1 MGTLGFHT
9 LDTEADAEL
18 PVEGNLPTWL
28 DGSLIRNGP
37 ALFEAAGT
45 GVDHWFDG
53 LAMLHRFS
61 FDDGRVRYRNRF
73 LRTESYER
81 ARGGEGLDGFA
92 TGNASVARKLKSLL
106 VDAPY
111 DNTNIVAERF
121 GDRYLALT
129 ETPRAVAFDPET
141 LDTLGHVRYDRDEPH
156 GQLAC
161 AHLQRDPWTGR
172 FVSFETEFGRPSR
185 YHVFETDDAT
195 SRRHV
200 GSVPVDEPAYMH
212 SFALTPNYVVLTEFP
227 FVVDPLEM
235 LTSAGAFVDA
245 FRWTPERG
253 TRFVVL
259 DRRSGG
265 VVATTTTEAFFGF
278 HHVDAY
284 ERDVQ
289 GRPAPAGDPAT
300 VADDDT
306 DERPRPG
313 SELVVDVETVPDA
326 ESLAALSLERLRS
339 GDLGVF
345 GGSLDRFVLSLRADG
360 ATVDHERLHDG
371 TSLPTASP
379 ARRCRPYRYAYA
391 QETDQPVTEW
401 PTRLVKVD
409 VETGESWTHRAHDGH
424 VGEPVFVPR
433 TEPNDPR
440 DVGSPPLDAPEDD
453 GLVLAVELDEAA
465 GHSWLVVL
473 DGESFEERARA
484 AVPHAIPFDFHGR
497 YFPEL

>member
-1 MGTLGFHT
+1 MAELGFHT
-9 LDTEADAEL
+9 LDSEVDAEL
-18 PVEGNLPTWL
+18 RVEGDLPAWL

-37 ALFEAAGT
+37 ALFEAEGN

-61 FDDGRVRYRNRF
+61 FGDGSVRYRNRF

-81 ARGGEGLDGFA
+81 ASRGDGLNGFA
-92 TGNASVARKLKSLL
+92 TGSASFVRKLRSFL

-121 GDRYLALT
+121 ADRYLALT
-129 ETPRAVAFDPET
+129 ETPRHVAFDPDT
-141 LDTLGHVRYDRDEPH
+141 LATLGHVQYEGGEPSGH
-156 GQLAC
+156 QSC

-172 FVSFETEFGRPSR
+172 FVNFEVEYGRPAH
-185 YHVFETDDAT
+185 YHVYETSDAAT
-195 SRRHV
+195 RSHV
-200 GSVPVDEPAYMH
+200 GSVAVRDPAYMH

-227 FVVDPLEM
+227 FVVDPVTM
-235 LTSAGAFVDA
+235 LTSTGAFVDA
-245 FRWTPERG
+245 FRWEPERG

-265 VVATTTTEAFFGF
+265 VVAAPTTEAFFGF
-278 HHVDAY
+278 HHVNAY

-289 GRPAPAGDPAT
+289 GRPDEVTGSTDP
-300 VADDDT
+300 DDA
-306 DERPRPG
+306 RPRPG
-313 SELVVDVETVPDA
+313 SELVVDLETVPDA
-326 ESLAALSLERLRS
+326 EALAVLSLDRLRT

-345 GGSLDRFVLSLRADG
+345 GGALDRFVVDLRADG
-360 ATVDHERLHDG
+360 ASVTRERLHEG
-371 TSLPTASP
+371 TALPTASP
-379 ARRCRPYRYAYA
+379 LRRCRPYRYVYA
-391 QETDQPVTEW
+391 QGTDQPVTEW
-401 PTRLVKVD
+401 PSTLVKVD
-409 VETGESWTHRAHDGH
+409 TETRETRTYDPSDGH

-433 TEPNDPR
+433 GEPTTPR
-440 DVGSPPLDAPEDD
+440 VAGTAPVAGPEDD
-453 GLVLAVELDEAA
+453 GVVLAVELDREA

-473 DGESFEERARA
+473 DGEAFEERARA